1 MNKLSIFLSML
12 VAVTVAAFAASVAPA
27 NGPSTRALTQGY
39 WFTISRT
46 MAGTTQDPTAGAEG
60 EIRYATLGGVAV
72 DKYVPSTQTG
82 ELANNFFWH
91 AEPLPANSDKEGV
104 WLKNNVTGQYLSAEI
119 YQKEVG
125 EDIVWGYRL
134 TFTSSTSN
142 AATWNINNTQTQVGG
157 VSKGTISVA
166 YAPSVKPVPEN
177 VTPTKNIYLAMS
189 DLIFGQLWLVDNTT
203 NKPLE
208 DSEGLGTLY
217 TEWTFT
223 TAESYYDAALTAGA
237 EKIDALANIP
247 VLGDNSAAVEAANKV
262 VDDLKGKYNFTEGN
276 NSNVVGVINNVTT
289 QLDAAY
295 NKLYSSINSQVIT
308 LSTSTNTNY
317 LEVKD
322 NAIDNNGNADINA
335 FWTLAKSGNG
345 YTLRNDYLGTYLA
358 FIPKKDAVYEWGYEV
373 EEAVPAHFGV
383 SSKATV
389 FTITPKEEGIVLS
402 YEDYIFGTQDNVAEI
417 TEETVYKINTVDA
430 ETALNAVKTG
440 NNFNSEK
447 DAAITFL
454 TNIATIAEEGG
465 KWHSVDVWTG
475 DNNINNIFAHYAAA
489 INSYNLN
496 LPYPAK
502 ASASDILKSARTQM
516 NNINNMVNQASTP
529 MFLMTGN
536 GKYVSA
542 SLKDYDGYNMSGA
555 EVVYHIPGVVLT
567 DVDATAQGLRLSTAL
582 WAFEYVGN
590 GKARF
595 FNSEDLYLTAPYF
608 DKQMGQQTIATESP
622 SAATLFTLTQD
633 GNLCKLEYP
642 DGTLDIADGNTP
654 YPYLTIEGNSSFT
667 IANAMAKPQPS
678 ATYTDTEGIT
688 HPIVDPNNP
697 AKYYRIASVGG
708 GGVIGAILPGDP
720 LTHSATSLGSYWWLE
735 QALDDPE
742 PNAYYIHSV
751 YPGYYLGS
759 DYTLST
765 KPAKWYID
773 ENSATHATNIS
784 QVFNGYESGLLI
796 GTNKVPSNGTVIA
809 AAPYTSAGL
818 PNPSLQNG
826 RFSTSNWQ
834 LTSWMFVEEPNI
846 SALITEY
853 VSTELAWQKLAVTT
867 ALEQLKTEIPFP
879 TNSLSAAVAE
889 FDAFDITSSGSISD
903 RLKQV
908 VEFNDILAWA
918 QEEFD
923 KEMLTNA
930 NGKHVKIINTGRQGD
945 MTSETYLSGSGSSL
959 KFVTIQDDSKDSEW
973 DIKANGKQ
981 GLTFTNANGRTLGS
995 PLANGTLSG
1004 STGTYRLSIDVFW
1017 MLFDKQGNEIGTAPW
1032 YAVPKYVKESITGE
1046 PTKTEPFVLS
1056 LNYGLGLENVNAPG
1070 TGLAAVNGKNNSL
1083 CGSELNSPYAQW
1095 RLITYVPAP
1104 DGIETV
1110 EDTTGMAEET
1120 DLYNLQGIR
1129 VNRADAVPGIY
1140 LSRRADGS
1148 VIKVIIR

>member
-345 YTLRNDYLGTYLA
+345 YTLRNDYLGNYLA
-358 FIPKKDAVYEWGYEV
+358 FIPKKDAVLEWGYEV
-373 EEAVPAHFGV
+373 EPAVPAHFGV

-389 FTITPKEEGIVLS
+389 FTITPKDGGIVLS
-402 YEDYIFGTQDNVAEI
+402 YEDYIFGTSADVAYN
-417 TEETVYKINTVDA
+417 TETVYQIATVTAQQAADA
-430 ETALNAVKTG
+430 VESTG
-440 NNFNSEK
+440 NNYFNTEK
-447 DAAITFL
+447 QKASDFL
-454 TNIATIAEEGG
+454 NNIATLAGAN
-465 KWHSVDVWTG
+465 WNSVDVWTDG
-475 DNNINNIFAHYAAA
+475 NIFAHYAAA

-496 LPYPAK
+496 LPDPAK

-516 NNINNMVNQASTP
+516 NNINSMVNQASTP

-608 DKQMGQQTIATESP
+608 DKQMGQQTIATESA
-622 SAATLFTLTQD
+622 SAATLFTLTQAGVFEYTGD
-633 GNLCKLEYP
+633 TGNVSLE
-642 DGTLDIADGNTP
+642 
-654 YPYLTIEGNSSFT
+654 IESNSSFT
-667 IANAMAKPQPS
+667 IANAMAMPKAS
-678 ATYTDTEGIT
+678 KDSYTDTEGI
-688 HPIVDPNNP
+688 INAGPNTP
-697 AKYYRIASVGG
+697 YYRIASVGG
-708 GGVIGAILPGDP
+708 GGVIGAILPGDA

-846 SALITEY
+846 SDLITEY

-995 PLANGTLSG
+995 PLANGTVSG

-1017 MLFDKQGNEIGTAPW
+1017 MLFDDQGNEIGTAPW
-1032 YAVPKYVKESITGE
+1032 YAVPSYVKESIVNRMGE
-1046 PTKTEPFVLS
+1046 PAETEAFVLS